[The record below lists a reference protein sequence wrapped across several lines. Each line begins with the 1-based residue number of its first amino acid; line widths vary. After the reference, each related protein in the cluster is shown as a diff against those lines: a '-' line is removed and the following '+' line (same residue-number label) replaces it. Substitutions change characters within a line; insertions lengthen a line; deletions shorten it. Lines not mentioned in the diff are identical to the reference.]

1 MTRNRLIHFSLAL
14 FETCKDMNIL
24 DEAVKSLKYVRE
36 VLDYENKLVLFFDSP
51 LIMKENKK
59 EVFKNIFKAKIN
71 KYVLYFCYLLID
83 YDVIKYIHKI
93 YREFKHLY
101 NHERGILEGKIYTC
115 YELSD
120 EILAK
125 LSSVLEKKYKK
136 PVEFR
141 QVYNKS
147 LIGGIKI
154 ILEDQ
159 IYDFSINTKL
169 NNIKENVL
177 TNLK

>member
-1 MTRNRLIHFSLAL
+1 MNAHFMAKKIIYGEQARRAL
-14 FETCKDMNIL
+14 QNGVD
-24 DEAVKSLKYVRE
+24 
-36 VLDYENKLVLFFDSP
+36 
-51 LIMKENKK
+51 
-59 EVFKNIFKAKIN
+59 
-71 KYVLYFCYLLID
+71 
-83 YDVIKYIHKI
+83 
-93 YREFKHLY
+93 
-101 NHERGILEGKIYTC
+101 
-115 YELSD
+115 
-120 EILAK
+120 ILANTVK
-125 LSSVLEKKYKK
+125 ITLGPKGRNVVLEKKYKK

>member
-1 MTRNRLIHFSLAL
+1 MTRNKLIHFSIA
-14 FETCKDMNIL
+14 FFGACKDLNIL
-24 DEAVKSLKYVRE
+24 DEAVRSFRLVRDAFDNE
-36 VLDYENKLVLFFDSP
+36 YKLILFFDSP
-51 LIMKENKK
+51 LINKDTK
-59 EVFKNIFKAKIN
+59 KNVFANIFEKKIN
-71 KYVLYFCYLLID
+71 KYVLYFCYILID
-83 YDVIKYIHKI
+83 YDVIKYVHKI

-101 NHERGILEGKIYTC
+101 NQERDILEGKIYTC
-115 YELSD
+115 YELSE
-120 EILAK
+120 EILNK

-154 ILEDQ
+154 IIEDQ

-169 NNIKENVL
+169 NNIKENIL
-177 TNLK
+177 SNLN